1 DLQVDPAPGLSKA
14 FAPTQIFVGQTS
26 TVTLSIDNSSSQ
38 QAVGGLAI
46 TDTLPAGLL
55 LASPPATSNSCGG
68 TLSAPD
74 GGSTVSLNGGSVP
87 AGASCTI
94 SFDVIAVS
102 AGTLVN
108 TTSPLQ
114 SNAGSVMAASDTLQV
129 DPVPLLSKS
138 FSPNAVAVDAIS
150 QLSIS
155 IDNSGSTTA
164 LTGIAISDNLPAG
177 MTLAT
182 PANASS
188 DCVGGTLTA
197 ADGGGVISYSGGGLV
212 AGASCSIQADVFS
225 ATPGSYVNTTGDLT
239 SNAGNS
245 GTASATLVVSSR
257 PLLSKQFSPAAGFI
271 NLPVRLVLSIDH
283 SSGVLPATALDLTDP
298 LPAGLVIA
306 TPANAVTNCT
316 GGALTATAGSGSL
329 SYSGG
334 SVPAGA
340 SCTIEVDVVAAA
352 AGDYLNTT
360 GDLLSSL
367 GNSGNA
373 SATLRVDAAPSLSK
387 AFAPTQIFVGQ
398 TSTVTLSIDNSS
410 SQQAVGGLAITD
422 TLPAGLLLASPP
434 ATSNS
439 CGGSLQALAGGSSVM
454 LSGGTVAAGSS
465 CAVSFDVVAGSSGSL
480 LNTTSVLTT
489 DAGSVPPA
497 SASLQV
503 EPQPTLSKAFA
514 PTQIFVGGQASV
526 VLTIDNPGAL
536 ALTNVAL
543 TDDLPIG
550 LLLTASPNAQTDCGG
565 TLTAGAGAA
574 TVSLNS
580 GALVAGGSCTISF
593 DVQASVVGD
602 LTNTTAPLQSSAGGT
617 PTATATLRV
626 NPVPAFS
633 KRFEPELILADQ
645 TTTVILT
652 IDNSASTLPVT
663 GMSFSD
669 DLPSG
674 MFVAAPSNAAQD
686 CGAGTLNAT
695 SGATLVSYSGGS
707 VAAGAICTVRFDVG
721 VMSEG
726 LFDNVA
732 GPLQTDVGLGDAAA
746 TARLTASPGAMPVPM
761 LSHRAISLLLIL
773 MLALGLLGLRQ
784 RSD

>member
-1 DLQVDPAPGLSKA
+1 
-14 FAPTQIFVGQTS
+14 
-26 TVTLSIDNSSSQ
+26 
-38 QAVGGLAI
+38 
-46 TDTLPAGLL
+46 
-55 LASPPATSNSCGG
+55 
-68 TLSAPD
+68 
-74 GGSTVSLNGGSVP
+74 
-87 AGASCTI
+87 
-94 SFDVIAVS
+94 
-102 AGTLVN
+102 
-108 TTSPLQ
+108 
-114 SNAGSVMAASDTLQV
+114 
-129 DPVPLLSKS
+129 
-138 FSPNAVAVDAIS
+138 
-150 QLSIS
+150 
-155 IDNSGSTTA
+155 
-164 LTGIAISDNLPAG
+164 
-177 MTLAT
+177 
-182 PANASS
+182 
-188 DCVGGTLTA
+188 
-197 ADGGGVISYSGGGLV
+197 
-212 AGASCSIQADVFS
+212 
-225 ATPGSYVNTTGDLT
+225 
-239 SNAGNS
+239 
-245 GTASATLVVSSR
+245 
-257 PLLSKQFSPAAGFI
+257 
-271 NLPVRLVLSIDH
+271 
-283 SSGVLPATALDLTDP
+283 
-298 LPAGLVIA
+298 
-306 TPANAVTNCT
+306 
-316 GGALTATAGSGSL
+316 
-329 SYSGG
+329 
-334 SVPAGA
+334 
-340 SCTIEVDVVAAA
+340 
-352 AGDYLNTT
+352 
-360 GDLLSSL
+360 
-367 GNSGNA
+367 
-373 SATLRVDAAPSLSK
+373 
-387 AFAPTQIFVGQ
+387 FAPTQIFVGQ